1 VLTRAVRRFFGRLGI
16 GVTSA
21 AHLQDLVEK
30 SRLSADVAFIL
41 SFSDRQAAQL
51 LRALPNSKSQL
62 RQDLFALS
70 ALDFKKNGYFV
81 EFGAADGIV
90 DSNTF
95 LLEKDFGWSGILAEP
110 AKHWHSRLQQ
120 NRSCHV
126 EMDCVWHET
135 GASLTFNESPSAV
148 HSTIDSFS
156 SSGMHSHWRRNGDIY
171 TVKTISLTDLLE
183 KYDSPAVI
191 DYLSIDTEG
200 SEFDI
205 LMSHDFARYRFRVI
219 TCEHNF
225 LPARENILNL
235 LTGKG
240 YMRVLTN
247 LSMFDDW
254 YVDAPLADH
263 FMQLHTPSSG

>member
-1 VLTRAVRRFFGRLGI
+1 LTRAVRRFFARLGI

-21 AHLQDLVEK
+21 ANLQGLTDQ

-41 SFSDRQAAQL
+41 SLPDRQAAQL

-70 ALDFKKNGYFV
+70 ALDFKRNGYFV
-81 EFGAADGIV
+81 EFGAADGIF

-110 AKHWHSRLQQ
+110 AKHWHSRIRQ
-120 NRSCHV
+120 NRSCYV

-135 GASLTFNESPSAV
+135 GASLTFNESPSTI

-156 SSGMHSHWRRNGDIY
+156 SLGMHSHWRRNGAIY

-183 KYDSPAVI
+183 KYNSPSVV

-200 SEFDI
+200 SELEI
-205 LMSHDFARYRFRVI
+205 LMSHDFNRYRFRTI
-219 TCEHNF
+219 TCEHCF
-225 LPARENILNL
+225 LPAREKILDL

-240 YMRVLTN
+240 YTRVLTD
-247 LSMFDDW
+247 LSNFDDW

-263 FMQLHTPSSG
+263 FMQLHTSASG